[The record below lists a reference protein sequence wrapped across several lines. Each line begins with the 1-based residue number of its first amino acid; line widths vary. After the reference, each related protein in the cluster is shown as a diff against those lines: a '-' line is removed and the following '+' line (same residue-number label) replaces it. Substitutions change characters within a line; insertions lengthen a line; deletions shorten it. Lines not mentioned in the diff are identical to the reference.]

1 MFSNGGCDQL
11 CTNSNGSF
19 ECSCE
24 NGFLLDVNG
33 FICNGENIWYKYMKY
48 LSMKYNILDINEC
61 SEGLDM
67 CSYNASCTN
76 TEGGYNCSCEYGYHG
91 NGFICNS
98 NIIIILT
105 TVILGRYDMHFSDTD
120 ECAEGSDSCDSN
132 AECMDIDGSYYC
144 LCNTGFTGNGSSCTG
159 R

>member
-1 MFSNGGCDQL
+1 MVIKLGTWNKLLTIHLDIDECMFSNGGCDQV

-24 NGFLLDVNG
+24 KGFLLDVNR

-48 LSMKYNILDINEC
+48 LSMKYNVLDINEC

-76 TEGGYNCSCEYGYHG
+76 TEGGYNCSCEFGYHG
-91 NGFICNS
+91 DGLICNS
-98 NIIIILT
+98 NIITTIISGIVTSIFQILMNVPRELIH
-105 TVILGRYDMHFSDTD
+105 VIVMLS
-120 ECAEGSDSCDSN
+120 A
-132 AECMDIDGSYYC
+132 
-144 LCNTGFTGNGSSCTG
+144 
-159 R
+159 